1 MVKFA
6 LFQKWVL
13 DHNKNAKRKS
23 MKNYT
28 WMAHVQNILIRMRP
42 DTIKNLVQSQRKLR
56 SDLLYGCSTIGNNS
70 FENDLHIIQNF
81 DNIQDCYKYLW

>member
-1 MVKFA
+1 
-6 LFQKWVL
+6 
-13 DHNKNAKRKS
+13 
-23 MKNYT
+23 
-28 WMAHVQNILIRMRP
+28 MRP

-70 FENDLHIIQNF
+70 FENDLHIKQNF

>member
-1 MVKFA
+1 
-6 LFQKWVL
+6 
-13 DHNKNAKRKS
+13 
-23 MKNYT
+23 
-28 WMAHVQNILIRMRP
+28 MRP

-56 SDLLYGCSTIGNNS
+56 SDLLYGCSKSGNNS